1 MTTTRAD
8 DFMCFY
14 RNRLRVGQPTPEQFI
29 RFLPDRTVRAL
40 RILGIALKRVYG
52 YENQLS

>member
-14 RNRLRVGQPTPEQFI
+14 RNRLRGGQQKPEQFS

-40 RILGIALKRVYG
+40 RILGIALETVYG
-52 YENQLS
+52 

>member
-8 DFMCFY
+8 DFICFY
-14 RNRLRVGQPTPEQFI
+14 RNRLRGGQPTPEQFI
-29 RFLPDRTVRAL
+29 RFLPDRTVQAL

-52 YENQLS
+52 YENQFS